1 MYLLQN
7 ANISILIATLLT
19 ATTALT
25 SGTIF
30 NVKDYGAKGDGVTLN
45 TKAIM
50 KAMEDVK
57 KNNGGTLLFPAGGKY
72 LTGALNLTSNLI
84 FKVETD
90 ATVLGSWNGTDW
102 PLVDAGKVWPQ
113 FGHGSDCTPGTPEC
127 RLMHQAFLFAWH
139 KENITLTGGGMVNG
153 NANASN
159 WWKCAKQLALEPC
172 NNHARP
178 HLLMFADTDNIVLKH
193 IRFENSPDWS
203 LHFSSCNNVHIDEI
217 SVYNPKDAHNSDGID
232 IDCTTNVIV
241 ENSYFSV
248 GDDAI
253 AIKSGIDYFGRMF
266 NKPSRNII
274 YRNNVIEQGHGLSI
288 GSETSGSIFNVTFE
302 NLFLKGTDRGP
313 RIKSCRGRGG
323 HIDGIVY
330 RNITGENVDTSI
342 SFDFD
347 YESGLKPTNKSATPA
362 LSNVL
367 LENIQFKNSVNM
379 AGEFNGLPESPFV
392 NITLRNVTTTGRS
405 SGKFGHCDNVVNA
418 ICEGMDQE
426 QCPPCFKNV

>member
-1 MYLLQN
+1 
-7 ANISILIATLLT
+7 
-19 ATTALT
+19 
-25 SGTIF
+25 
-30 NVKDYGAKGDGVTLN
+30 
-45 TKAIM
+45 
-50 KAMEDVK
+50 
-57 KNNGGTLLFPAGGKY
+57 
-72 LTGALNLTSNLI
+72 
-84 FKVETD
+84 
-90 ATVLGSWNGTDW
+90 
-102 PLVDAGKVWPQ
+102 
-113 FGHGSDCTPGTPEC
+113 
-127 RLMHQAFLFAWH
+127 MHQAFLFAWH
-139 KENITLTGGGMVNG
+139 KENITLTGGGMING

-159 WWKCAKQLALEPC
+159 WWKCAKELALEPC

-178 HLLMFADTDNIVLKH
+178 HLLMFANTDNVVLKN

-253 AIKSGIDYFGRMF
+253 AIKSGIDYFGRIF

-302 NLFLKGTDRGP
+302 NLILKGTDRGP

-330 RNITGENVDTSI
+330 RNITGENVETSI

-347 YESGLKPTNKSATPA
+347 YESGLKPTNKSATPT

-367 LENIQFKNSVNM
+367 LENIQFKNSVKM

-392 NITLRNVTTTGRS
+392 NITLRNVLTTGHN
-405 SGKFGHCDNVVNA
+405 SGKFGNCDNVVNA

-426 QCPPCFKNV
+426 QCPPCFKNVRV